1 MSANLTAPGRRGAGR
16 LLNAAIAFAA
26 LVVAGFLVKG
36 SFSAPAEPP
45 ALAPS
50 ARIFVEGIDWA
61 KSEQTLL
68 IAVKA
73 DCAYCTRSG
82 RFYRRLV
89 EGLGGRADA
98 RVAFVYPD
106 DGPRGEAY
114 LRELGLAP
122 VESSRQR
129 LAPLGIQN
137 VPTLALVGRD
147 GAVSR
152 VWVGELSPK
161 KESEV
166 LAALRFE
173 DTRPVAEWTIDEA
186 GLGRRQAAREPLV
199 IVDLRQ
205 RGAYMGGHP
214 AGAKNIPWD
223 EIYARAKNELPQ
235 DRTVVLY
242 GDDEIQAD
250 VAYSDLFRLGYRN
263 VLVYAG
269 GPLPAGPAD

>member
-1 MSANLTAPGRRGAGR
+1 MSANLTAPARRRAGR
-16 LLNAAIAFAA
+16 LLNAAIALMT
-26 LVVAGFLVKG
+26 LVVAGLLVRG
-36 SFSAPAEPP
+36 SFSAPPGPP

-68 IAVKA
+68 VAVRA

-82 RFYRRLV
+82 RFYRRLL
-89 EGLGGRADA
+89 EGLGGRTDA
-98 RVAFVYPD
+98 RAVFIYPD
-106 DGPRGEAY
+106 DAARGEAY
-114 LRELGLAP
+114 LMELGLAP
-122 VESSRQR
+122 AESSRQR

-137 VPTLALVGRD
+137 VPTLALVGSD
-147 GAVSR
+147 GKVSR

-173 DTRPVAEWTIDEA
+173 DTRAVAEWTIDEA
-186 GLGRRQAAREPLV
+186 GLGRRLAAREPLV

-205 RGAYMGGHP
+205 RGAYMNGHP
-214 AGAKNIPWD
+214 AGAKNLPWD

-250 VAYSDLFRLGYRN
+250 VAYSDLFRLGYKN

-269 GPLPAGPAD
+269 DPLPAGPTD